1 MQAIPRWLGKLTTQK
16 KNKDF
21 DEFES
26 SIKSNDS
33 DFLKYI
39 RDEDKKE
46 ANRR

>member
-1 MQAIPRWLGKLTTQK
+1 MVGEANNTKWNR
-16 KNKDF
+16 DF